1 MFISESI
8 SDILFDEITAIRS
21 CLKKILLLSDKTKTT
36 VSETIHK
43 YVVHQS
49 YCKIPKV
56 SNGACIIF
64 SKAHFDGLMYGGK
77 FALQNWQGL
86 YLGVKCAS
94 QNRLGYLIV
103 GRKFMS
109 VILHEVF
116 PETRYE
122 DVDLPKTQPCK
133 LKKN

>member
-1 MFISESI
+1 MLE
-8 SDILFDEITAIRS
+8 
-21 CLKKILLLSDKTKTT
+21 KILLLSDQTKTA

-49 YCKIPKV
+49 YRKIPKV
-56 SNGACIIF
+56 SSGACIIF
-64 SKAHFDGLMYGGK
+64 SKAHFDGLIFGGGYVWREICVTK
-77 FALQNWQGL
+77 LARLI
-86 YLGVKCAS
+86 LGVKCAS

-116 PETRYE
+116 PETCSY

-133 LKKN
+133 L